1 MREDF
6 PQLSKAVIGTYW
18 PPVVVFLVSEA
29 ARVVTGATSM
39 SLSAIART
47 ARHKG

>member
-1 MREDF
+1 VREDF

-29 ARVVTGATSM
+29 ARVVTGATYDVTVGD
-39 SLSAIART
+39 SAHSA
-47 ARHKG
+47 A